1 MKEESQVI
9 LVVAGV
15 GVCNPA
21 LDWNTKDA
29 SLKTGHLRL
38 RFHIQRFEEK
48 IISDYGSSMWESSKA
63 SFRK

>member
-1 MKEESQVI
+1 MKEKSQVI

-15 GVCNPA
+15 GGNPA

-63 SFRK
+63 GYRN